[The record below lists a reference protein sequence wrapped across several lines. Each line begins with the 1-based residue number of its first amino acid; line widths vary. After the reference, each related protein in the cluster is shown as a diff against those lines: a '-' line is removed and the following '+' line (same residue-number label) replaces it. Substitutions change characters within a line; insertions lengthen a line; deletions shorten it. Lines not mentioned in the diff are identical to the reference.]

1 MFTKNKKII
10 RWLII
15 IISFTIVSLILW
27 NTYVFFQRF
36 SQEEKTKMEILA
48 LAYKKLNAAG
58 PNDNITLETKIL
70 ETNASIPMI
79 VTDNSGSIIMDKN
92 LDERKKKNNENYL
105 KEQLVLMK
113 IQNPPLIVQS
123 QNVKHFIYYKD
134 SEVLTNLKYYPLAL
148 LLILVLFFALLSLY
162 NKSNRIAAQNQL
174 WTGMAKETAHQIGTP
189 LSSLMGWT
197 TILRENESQA
207 GIADEIEK
215 DVNRLHTIANRFS
228 QIGSTT
234 ALIRDNIVEVTQEVM
249 AYMESRS
256 SQQIDFQFSTEKE
269 SIIVKL
275 NRELYGW
282 VIENI
287 IKNAIDAME
296 GKGQLKLEILEK
308 NQDVKVCVYDTGK
321 GLSKNKFKQIFE
333 PGYTTKKRGWGIG
346 LSLSRRVIESF
357 HHGKIFV
364 KESEVGKGT
373 TICIR
378 LPKVG

>member
-1 MFTKNKKII
+1 MFTNNKRII
-10 RWLII
+10 RWFII
-15 IISFTIVSLILW
+15 IISFAIVSLILW

-36 SQEEKTKMEILA
+36 SKEEKTKMEILA

-79 VTDNSGSIIMDKN
+79 VTDHSGTIIMDKN
-92 LDERKKKNNENYL
+92 LDERKKKNNNNYL
-105 KEQLVLMK
+105 EDQLALMK
-113 IQNPPLIVQS
+113 TQNPPLIVQS
-123 QNVKHFIYYKD
+123 QNVRHLIYYKD

-148 LLILVLFFALLSLY
+148 LLILVLFFALLFLY
-162 NKSNRIAAQNQL
+162 SKSNRIAAQNQL

-189 LSSLMGWT
+189 LSSLMGWV

-215 DVNRLHTIANRFS
+215 DVNRLNTIANRFS

-234 ALIRDNIVEVTQEVM
+234 ALIKDNLVEVTQDVLT
-249 AYMESRS
+249 YMESRS
-256 SQQIDFQFSTEKE
+256 SQQIDFNFFSEKAE
-269 SIIVKL
+269 IAVKL

-282 VIENI
+282 VIENVV
-287 IKNAIDAME
+287 KNAIDAME
-296 GKGQLKLEILEK
+296 GKGKLKIEILDK
-308 NQDVKVCVYDTGK
+308 NQDAIVCVYDTGK
-321 GLSKNKFKQIFE
+321 GLAKNKFKQIFE

-346 LSLSRRVIESF
+346 LSLSKRIIESF
-357 HHGKIFV
+357 HLGKIFV
-364 KESEVGKGT
+364 KDSELEKGT

-378 LPKVG
+378 LPKV

>member
-1 MFTKNKKII
+1 MFTNNKRII

-15 IISFTIVSLILW
+15 VISFAIVSLILW

-36 SQEEKTKMEILA
+36 SDEEKTKMEILA

-79 VTDNSGSIIMDKN
+79 VTDNSGTIIMDKN

-105 KEQLVLMK
+105 EDQLALIK
-113 IQNPPLIVQS
+113 AQNPPLIVQS
-123 QNVKHFIYYKD
+123 QNVKHLIYYKD

-148 LLILVLFFALLSLY
+148 LLILVLFFALLFLY
-162 NKSNRIAAQNQL
+162 SKSNRIAAQNQL

-197 TILRENESQA
+197 TILRENDSQA

-215 DVNRLHTIANRFS
+215 DVNRLNTIANRFS

-234 ALIRDNIVEVTQEVM
+234 ALIKDNIVEVTQDVL

-256 SQQIDFQFSTEKE
+256 SQQIDFNFFSEKE
-269 SIIVKL
+269 EIVVKL

-282 VIENI
+282 VIENV

-296 GKGQLKLEILEK
+296 GKGKLKIEILDK
-308 NQDVKVCVYDTGK
+308 NQDTIICVYDTGK
-321 GLSKNKFKQIFE
+321 GLAKNKFKQIFE

-346 LSLSRRVIESF
+346 LSLSKRIIESF

-364 KESEVGKGT
+364 KESEVGNGT

-378 LPKVG
+378 LPKV